1 MPSRLGSTE
10 MNAVR
15 YASFVTA
22 ETSRPS
28 DSRSVPA
35 QLKARPRKHPRS
47 FDEMRE
53 DASERF
59 SNILAKLAK

>member
-1 MPSRLGSTE
+1 

-15 YASFVTA
+15 YAHLVAA
-22 ETSRPS
+22 ETSHPS
-28 DSRSVPA
+28 DSRSATAP
-35 QLKARPRKHPRS
+35 LKARPRKHPRS

-53 DASERF
+53 DASKRF